1 LVRAKN
7 ARDSVIDKL
16 KYDGGYQ
23 ERLETQK
30 KENEVIHK
38 GMLEYKSDMHA
49 RQTEFREQA
58 AINKQKRNPFNA
70 KINE

>member
-1 LVRAKN
+1 M
-7 ARDSVIDKL
+7 
-16 KYDGGYQ
+16 
-23 ERLETQK
+23 
-30 KENEVIHK
+30 IHK